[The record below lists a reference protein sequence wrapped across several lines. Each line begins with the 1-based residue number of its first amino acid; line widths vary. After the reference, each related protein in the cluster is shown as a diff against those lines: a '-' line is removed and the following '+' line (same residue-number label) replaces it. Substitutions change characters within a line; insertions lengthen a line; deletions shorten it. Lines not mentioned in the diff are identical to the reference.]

1 MSKKRKKESQ
11 SPEVEKQADYYR
23 LKTKAVDD
31 LVNANKENSPPVSEE
46 ELRAY
51 RSGPR
56 LKMKDWLKVVLL
68 KAWFGG
74 AVCYFFLWGL
84 GGVLPYLDLLFVTGF
99 ALGMVTDLL
108 VNPILR
114 FIEKTPGENDR
125 WMMVPKKGVAGLL
138 LDVLYGFLVFF
149 LIVTLYSVINR
160 IASALSGLSE
170 PTVILGVEPVFFGI
184 FYMLIDLA
192 LIRLKHTLRSVF
204 QAAVKKTSD
213 EVGKK

>member
-11 SPEVEKQADYYR
+11 APQVEKQADYYR

-51 RSGPR
+51 RSGPKV
-56 LKMKDWLKVVLL
+56 KMKDWLKVVLL

-114 FIEKTPGENDR
+114 FIEKTPGENSR

-149 LIVTLYSVINR
+149 LIVTLYSLINR
-160 IASALSGLSE
+160 IASALAGLSE
-170 PTVILGVEPVFFGI
+170 PGVILGVEPILFGI

-204 QAAVKKTSD
+204 QTAAKKTSR

>member
-1 MSKKRKKESQ
+1 MSKKRKQ
-11 SPEVEKQADYYR
+11 APQTPEVEKQADYYR

-46 ELRAY
+46 ELRPY
-51 RSGPR
+51 RSGPK
-56 LKMKDWLKVVLL
+56 LKMKDWLKVALL

-114 FIEKTPGENDR
+114 FMEKTPEENSR
-125 WMMVPKKGVAGLL
+125 WMMVPKKGIAGLL

-170 PTVILGVEPVFFGI
+170 PAVILGVEPIFFGI
-184 FYMLIDLA
+184 FDMLIDMA
-192 LIRLKHTLRSVF
+192 LIRLKNVLRSVF
-204 QAAVKKTSD
+204 QGAAKKTSD
-213 EVGKK
+213 EVGRK

>member
-1 MSKKRKKESQ
+1 MSKKRKKEPQ
-11 SPEVEKQADYYR
+11 TPEVETQADYYR
-23 LKTKAVDD
+23 LKTQAVDD

-51 RSGPR
+51 RSGPK
-56 LKMKDWLKVVLL
+56 LKLKDWLKVVLL

-84 GGVLPYLDLLFVTGF
+84 GGVLPYPDLLFVTGF

-114 FIEKTPGENDR
+114 FMEKTPGENAR
-125 WMMVPKKGVAGLL
+125 WMMVPKKGIGGLL

-160 IASALSGLSE
+160 VASALSSLSE
-170 PTVILGVEPVFFGI
+170 PGVILGVEPIFFGI
-184 FYMLIDLA
+184 FYMLVDLA
-192 LIRLKHTLRSVF
+192 LIRLKVLLRSLF
-204 QAAVKKTSD
+204 QGAAQKTSD
-213 EVGKK
+213 EVGRK